1 MASKTL
7 GKHLE
12 FSEYLSLQKLIY
24 VHFIP
29 TLLLYDL
36 VLSTAA
42 DITGHLHHTQQQ
54 DDDLNYSQQLVII
67 PKPKDSLVLHKSDPI
82 SFFIHIL

>member
-24 VHFIP
+24 IHFVP
-29 TLLLYDL
+29 TLLLYEL

-42 DITGHLHHTQQQ
+42 DITGRAHRTQQQ

-67 PKPKDSLVLHKSDPI
+67 PKPKDSSLVLYSRI
-82 SFFIHIL
+82 QI

>member
-24 VHFIP
+24 IHFVP
-29 TLLLYDL
+29 TLLLYEL

-42 DITGHLHHTQQQ
+42 DITGRAHQTTQVTT
-54 DDDLNYSQQLVII
+54 LALLLSTNSQTATQNIARQSVMLSAVH
-67 PKPKDSLVLHKSDPI
+67 KP
-82 SFFIHIL
+82 